1 MIKLIDS
8 PIQYLVVSKET
19 KKKSI
24 EIFKGWNINGLLG
37 LDILTKVTNRKNIT
51 VIWLVNNLYK

>member
-51 VIWLVNNLYK
+51 AIWLVNNLYK

>member
-19 KKKSI
+19 KNKSI
-24 EIFKGWNINGLLG
+24 EIFKG
-37 LDILTKVTNRKNIT
+37 
-51 VIWLVNNLYK
+51 